1 MAFNKAKEE
10 LKWKIRKEKEE
21 EILRSEGMSESKI
34 TILRKYDWEEFKR
47 ERNIRRAQDVTSDE
61 FFDLI
66 PTYDSVNCSSLDDIE
81 EHATDH
87 RLLKCLKEFDE
98 LKYIVIDLRVK
109 GYRYNEIAKIL
120 NRSDEEV
127 YYLVKQIKEDLKFL
141 KEFF

>member
-10 LKWKIRKEKEE
+10 LKWKSWKAREE

-34 TILRKYDWEEFKR
+34 TILRRYDWEEFKR
-47 ERNIRRAQDVTSDE
+47 ERNIRRLQDVTSDE
-61 FFDLI
+61 FFELV

-81 EHATDH
+81 EHTTDQ

-98 LKYIVIDLRVK
+98 LKYIVIDLRLK
-109 GYRYNEIAKIL
+109 GYRYSEIAKIL
-120 NRSDEEV
+120 NRSKEEI

-141 KEFF
+141 KEIF